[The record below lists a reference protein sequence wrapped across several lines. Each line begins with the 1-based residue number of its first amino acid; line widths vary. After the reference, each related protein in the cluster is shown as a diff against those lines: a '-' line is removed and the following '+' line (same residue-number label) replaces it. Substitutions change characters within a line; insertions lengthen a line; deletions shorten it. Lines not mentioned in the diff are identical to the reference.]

1 MRLRK
6 PFRIKHIDMSYC
18 MQCRWSLFA
27 SHCLYD
33 YCRYD
38 GMACEQNEED
48 DFVFTCKH
56 FEPIPHHVLDRIL
69 ISL

>member
-1 MRLRK
+1 MRLRR
-6 PFRIKHIDMSYC
+6 PFRIKEIDMSYC
-18 MQCRWSLFA
+18 MHCRWSLFN
-27 SHCLYD
+27 SRTPYN

-38 GMACEQNEED
+38 GATCSQSDED

-56 FEPIPHHVLDRIL
+56 FEPIPYHVLDRIL